1 MKTLIRKERKMIKS
15 KYKIQSKS
23 IQPFLN
29 HRVIL
34 EKCTRLNNVQN
45 KRILVLVDEQNLSIA
60 ANKLGFRLQY
70 DLLSAKLKEIAKR
83 VRLHI
88 FIASEIPD
96 TKYKERFEA
105 IGYKTHVK
113 IIRYIPING
122 GRFRTDSNIDNLFA
136 FWAGIFCKRN
146 SYDVLI
152 LASGDFGLSGE
163 LASAFRQQK
172 TGKPVQIMTL
182 SLPGS
187 TAQDLDARI
196 NPDITANLEIGLD
209 VLQPQNSLK
218 CKLSGGHLGDT
229 SRLSKHIF

>member
-1 MKTLIRKERKMIKS
+1 MIRLNRTR
-15 KYKIQSKS
+15 QSK
-23 IQPFLN
+23 PFRPLLN
-29 HRVIL
+29 SRVIL
-34 EKCTRLNNVQN
+34 EESTKLSNIQN

-60 ANKLGFRLQY
+60 AKKLGFRLQY
-70 DLLSAKLKEIAKR
+70 DLLSEKLKKTAKR

-88 FIASEIPD
+88 FIASESLNA
-96 TKYKERFEA
+96 KYKKRFET
-105 IGYKTHVK
+105 IGYTTHVK
-113 IIRYIPING
+113 IIRNLPFTG
-122 GRFRTDSNIDNLFA
+122 GRFRSDSNIDNLFA
-136 FWAGIFCKRN
+136 FWAGIFSKRN

-152 LASGDFGLSGE
+152 MASGDFGLSGE

-209 VLQPQNSLK
+209 VLQPQSSLK
-218 CKLSGGHLGDT
+218 SKLSGGHQGDA
-229 SRLSKHIF
+229 SRFTNRIF